1 MIVTIFFVII
11 VLYLLVQLLTLI
23 SNIFFFPV
31 LSIAKA
37 PTPVPKISILIPAR
51 NEAHNL
57 MTTLPKL
64 MQQRHALELLVLD
77 DNSSDATASVV
88 QELSQQDARLQL
100 LRGAPLPEGWGG
112 KNWACHQLAQAA
124 TGEMLLFTDADVFW
138 HEDALESILSFQQQH
153 HADFVSV
160 WSRQRTPT
168 WFERITVP
176 AIDMI
181 LLGLLPYVGVRFLP
195 WAAFAAGNGQL
206 MLWSR
211 AAYEQMGGHAAFRQE
226 VLEDVRMA
234 QATKATGAK
243 VALALG
249 GQMLAVRMYH
259 GWNDVVQGFA
269 KNILAAHGGQRWLLV
284 LDGLLQFSAY
294 TLPFIVAWWLPWW
307 WCVVALGMSQR
318 ALTCWKTQRS
328 PWEACLQPFA
338 PLVFWRIA
346 WRALWQQGY
355 QWKGRQ
361 YASK

>member
-1 MIVTIFFVII
+1 MTIFLII
-11 VLYLLVQLLTLI
+11 ILLYLVVQLLTLI

-31 LSIAKA
+31 LTTSKVTA
-37 PTPVPKISILIPAR
+37 PIPKISILIPAR

-57 MTTLPKL
+57 RMTLPKL
-64 MQQRHALELLVLD
+64 LQQRHALELLVLD
-77 DNSSDATASVV
+77 DNSSDATTSIV
-88 QELSQQDARLQL
+88 QQLSQQDARLTL
-100 LRGAPLPEGWGG
+100 LRGAPLPQGWGG

-138 HEDALESILSFQQQH
+138 QQGALESILSFQQQH
-153 HADFVSV
+153 RTDFVSV
-160 WSRQRTPT
+160 WSRQLTPT
-168 WFERITVP
+168 WLERITVP
-176 AIDMI
+176 TIDMI
-181 LLGLLPYVGVRFLP
+181 LLGLLPYLGVRFVP
-195 WAAFAAGNGQL
+195 WKAFCAGNGQV

-211 AAYEQMGGHAAFRQE
+211 AAYQKMGGHAAFKQE

-234 QATKATGAK
+234 QATKATGAT

-259 GWNDVVQGFA
+259 SWKDIVQGFA
-269 KNILAAHGGQRWLLV
+269 KNILAAHSQQRWLLV
-284 LDGLLQFSAY
+284 LDGILQFSAY
-294 TLPFIVAWWLPWW
+294 SLPFIVAWWLPLWW
-307 WCVVALGMSQR
+307 YVAALGLLQR

-328 PWEACLQPFA
+328 PWEALLQPFA

-361 YASK
+361 YDS